1 MGRLGQ
7 VVGKTAAAAYATL
20 VLAILFFSFPF
31 TGWRALSV
39 QTGSM
44 VPAIR
49 PGALVI
55 DHSAAVNDLNVG
67 DVITYRTLK
76 DPNMTITHRIVD
88 FQYRGVLRDVVV
100 KGDANPRP
108 DPPVLASQI
117 VGRVVVSIPYAGRA
131 VDLMHTLPGILL
143 LIYIPALAIIIYELQ
158 LLVRRLTDL
167 ELQGLVPLGRPSRI
181 IRFKPTRMVY
191 TIRSG
196 AHGPRIIRRIGIL
209 PIIFIFFV
217 SLALGTHATL
227 ARLQDKAALTRSTIS
242 ASRSQGHHGDQDTDG
257 DADDGHGD

>member
-1 MGRLGQ
+1 MDRLGR
-7 VVGKTAAAAYATL
+7 VFGRTVIAIYAVL
-20 VLAILFFSFPF
+20 VLAILFFSLPF

-55 DHSAAVNDLNVG
+55 DHSVDVNDLSVG

-76 DPNMTITHRIVD
+76 DPNVMITHRIVD

-100 KGDANPRP
+100 KGDANHQA

-117 VGRVVVSIPYAGRA
+117 VGRVVVSVPYVGRA
-131 VDLMHTLPGILL
+131 IDLLHTLSGLL
-143 LIYIPALAIIIYELQ
+143 LLVYIPALGIVIYELQ
-158 LLVRRLTDL
+158 LMVRRMTDL
-167 ELQGLVPLGRPSRI
+167 QVQGLMPLKSSSRI
-181 IRFKPTRMVY
+181 IRFKPTRLVY

-196 AHGPRIIRRIGIL
+196 AHGPRIIRRIVLL
-209 PIIFIFFV
+209 PIVFMFFA
-217 SLALGTHATL
+217 SMAIGAHNTL
-227 ARLQDKAALTRSTIS
+227 ARLQDRGLLAANTIS
-242 ASRSQGHHGDQDTDG
+242 ASHGHNPYDEQH
-257 DADDGHGD
+257 DD